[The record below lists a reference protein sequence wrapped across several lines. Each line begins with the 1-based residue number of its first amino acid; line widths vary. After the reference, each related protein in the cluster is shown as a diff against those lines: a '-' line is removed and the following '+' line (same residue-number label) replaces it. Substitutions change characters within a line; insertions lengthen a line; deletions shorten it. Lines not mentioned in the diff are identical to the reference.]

1 MMSKGEQYFSKKKQI
16 KTLDKKDMS
25 VNTHQCNRTN
35 KSFVNKRNCITI
47 AGLVVYPFQSM
58 SALGTKHY
66 YKSDKV
72 IFFSGS
78 LEYY

>member
-1 MMSKGEQYFSKKKQI
+1 
-16 KTLDKKDMS
+16 MS

-35 KSFVNKRNCITI
+35 KSFVDKRTSITI

-58 SALGTKHY
+58 SALGTKYY
-66 YKSDKV
+66 YKSDSYL
-72 IFFSGS
+72 FFSGS